1 MELVSLAV
9 FLAQIYTD
17 LQNGYLQAFL
27 ENLFEIPTSIATL
40 TNQEE
45 LEILVQ
51 RMLEILLIK
60 ELKLM
65 SEYIAIL
72 A

>member
-51 RMLEILLIK
+51 RLLEILLIK